1 MSHGLTQLHSH
12 SGIEREYKFPKYEV
26 LVDEMFGD
34 MFTQKQPFMFNG
46 KLYYRVPTIDFVKK
60 SGIFKNLNE

>member
-12 SGIEREYKFPKYEV
+12 SGIEREYKFPKHEV

-34 MFTQKQPFMFNG
+34 MFPFKQPFMFNG
-46 KLYYRVPTIDFVKK
+46 KSYYRVPTIDFVKK